1 MLGQPEVLD
10 APYTWTKCYICSSK
24 FLQTCGHNVVMVRV
38 SAGVFFFFA
47 VSTSGQSRC
56 VAFSSVQFRSVPF
69 NFIYIAPT
77 QAVLTLLHTWE
88 QLCCQHL
95 GSAITITLRQVLSVP
110 QSVLVATVLV
120 KELISAESCWLCLSL
135 QTSSRLSGFVLDN
148 TYSHPAA
155 GLNVTVQFLY
165 PVTHSA
171 YLPALLSPSQSPTDH
186 LLWISS
192 PGQLILP
199 PPYQSTTCK
208 TVRLINL
215 HSAFSISGALG
226 HGPLI
231 SSFFLAVYWDSWLHF
246 LVPMPSS
253 KPWTL
258 SALMSGDVSDPF

>member
-24 FLQTCGHNVVMVRV
+24 FLQTCGHNVVMVQV

-56 VAFSSVQFRSVPF
+56 VAFSSVPF

-186 LLWISS
+186 LDNSS
-192 PGQLILP
+192 FPHLTSP
-199 PPYQSTTCK
+199 PPAK
-208 TVRLINL
+208 L
-215 HSAFSISGALG
+215 
-226 HGPLI
+226 
-231 SSFFLAVYWDSWLHF
+231 
-246 LVPMPSS
+246 
-253 KPWTL
+253 
-258 SALMSGDVSDPF
+258 

>member
-24 FLQTCGHNVVMVRV
+24 FLQTCGHNVVMVQV

-56 VAFSSVQFRSVPF
+56 VAFSSVPF

-135 QTSSRLSGFVLDN
+135 QTSSWLSGFVLDN

-186 LLWISS
+186 LLCNQLTWTTHPS
-192 PGQLILP
+192 PTLP
-199 PPYQSTTCK
+199 VHHLQNCK
-208 TVRLINL
+208 IN
-215 HSAFSISGALG
+215 
-226 HGPLI
+226 
-231 SSFFLAVYWDSWLHF
+231 
-246 LVPMPSS
+246 
-253 KPWTL
+253 
-258 SALMSGDVSDPF
+258 

>member
-1 MLGQPEVLD
+1 MLSWSGWVLEF
-10 APYTWTKCYICSSK
+10 SS
-24 FLQTCGHNVVMVRV
+24 FLLSPLLGRV
-38 SAGVFFFFA
+38 A
-47 VSTSGQSRC
+47 VLRSVQ
-56 VAFSSVQFRSVPF
+56 FSSVQFRSVPF

-155 GLNVTVQFLY
+155 GLNVTVQFLC

-186 LLWISS
+186 LLCNQLTWTTHPS
-192 PGQLILP
+192 PTLP
-199 PPYQSTTCK
+199 VHHLQNCK
-208 TVRLINL
+208 IN
-215 HSAFSISGALG
+215 
-226 HGPLI
+226 
-231 SSFFLAVYWDSWLHF
+231 
-246 LVPMPSS
+246 
-253 KPWTL
+253 
-258 SALMSGDVSDPF
+258 

>member
-56 VAFSSVQFRSVPF
+56 IAFSSVQFRSVPF

-186 LLWISS
+186 LLCNQLTWTTHPS
-192 PGQLILP
+192 PTLP
-199 PPYQSTTCK
+199 VHHLQNCK
-208 TVRLINL
+208 IN
-215 HSAFSISGALG
+215 
-226 HGPLI
+226 
-231 SSFFLAVYWDSWLHF
+231 
-246 LVPMPSS
+246 
-253 KPWTL
+253 
-258 SALMSGDVSDPF
+258 